1 MRRIETNFQ
10 DLNEYIKHDDLQIP
24 WAGICEAF
32 RYTGTFR
39 EHRELLKKHMELTS
53 GLSPDTSI
61 QPTFT
66 DVGQE
71 VDDTHQ
77 VPSDTSG
84 QVTVHE
90 NEFRSRQPD
99 SFNSMGVNE
108 VADMYDPERYDS
120 DDKLHS
126 TRSSSID
133 QDSQDVGPSA
143 GEGVQNTNY
152 DLDYL
157 HAF

>member
-1 MRRIETNFQ
+1 
-10 DLNEYIKHDDLQIP
+10 
-24 WAGICEAF
+24 
-32 RYTGTFR
+32 
-39 EHRELLKKHMELTS
+39 MELTS

-143 GEGVQNTNY
+143 DGERLE
-152 DLDYL
+152 DLSREDMPDVEEPLDQSTIGQRQKGAVVYSFED
-157 HAF
+157 AISTKDGPQEESERA